1 MKFALAITAAIAAAA
16 SAQST
21 RDFTVTTPEGSTVL
35 HDQSLFDIGPAYA
48 NTPRGGGIIWVYL
61 DAASITNSVALGGG
75 GDESWVAHNL
85 NSKRIS
91 KFTTTGAGTPDFVY
105 DMAAEN
111 PGIIGVDAAADAS
124 LCASISFTAPSAIN
138 VRAFS
143 NAGGNTPLW
152 TYTFDAAYNNSG
164 IRGVAVNADGTRVA
178 AVAYDGTKTLLVYL
192 DAADGSV
199 IDSDSFDGYSAGVE
213 MSADGSRIL
222 VTHGAIAR
230 LYDAATMTVIHTLT
244 TSGAGGYHRISA
256 DGSTIAAGGFNI
268 VAAHENAGVWST
280 VYTGTGSQDWFG
292 NAVALSGDGTT
303 LFVLAHRYGDGYLT
317 NSHRVVDLTTNTVV
331 ASTSFTGSGSWQ
343 NSAAAAQA
351 NEDGTL
357 FAAASWGDQANTQP
371 EVRIYD
377 RDLNMVGSIDTD
389 GSPFELDM
397 TPDGHYILVGSK
409 AVHAN
414 TFGSGGRTYAYENPV
429 AMSCPPDLNN
439 DNTLDF
445 FDVQTFL
452 GLFSANDHAADW
464 NHDSVWDFFDVLGY
478 LGDFSAGCP

>member
-1 MKFALAITAAIAAAA
+1 MKIAIAIVAGLAA
-16 SAQST
+16 SAAAQST
-21 RDFTVTTPEGSTVL
+21 REFTRTDAGGSAVEREL
-35 HDQSLFDIGPAYA
+35 SALDLGPAYGHA
-48 NTPRGGGIIWVYL
+48 PRGSGILWTYI
-61 DAASITNSVALGGG
+61 DGASITNSVALGNG

-85 NSKRIS
+85 NDDRIS
-91 KFTTTGAGTPDFVY
+91 KFTTTGPGTPDFFY
-105 DMAAEN
+105 DMLAEN
-111 PGIIGVDAAADAS
+111 PGIIGIDAAADAS
-124 LCASISFTAPSAIN
+124 LCASISYSQGGSIN

-143 NAGGNTPLW
+143 NDGGGTPLW
-152 TYTFDAAYNNSG
+152 SYTFDAIYNNSG

-178 AVAYDGTKTLLVYL
+178 AVAYDGVKTLLVYL

-199 IDSDSFDGYSAGVE
+199 IDSDSFDGFSSGVE

-230 LYDAATMTVIHTLT
+230 LYDAATMTVLHTLAA
-244 TSGAGGYHRISA
+244 SGAGGYHRISA
-256 DGSTIAAGGFNI
+256 DGTAIAAGGFNI
-268 VAAHENAGVWST
+268 RASREIAGVWQD
-280 VYTGTGSQDWFG
+280 VHTGTGSQDWFG

-317 NSHRVVDLTTNTVV
+317 NSHRVIDLTTNTVV

-343 NSAAAAQA
+343 NSAVMAQG

-429 AMSCPPDLNN
+429 DSCPPDLNG
-439 DNTLDF
+439 DTTLDF
-445 FDVQTFL
+445 FDVQMFL
-452 GLFSANDHAADW
+452 GLFAANDPIADW
-464 NHDSVWDFFDVLGY
+464 NNDTVWDFFDVLGY